1 VLGAFVGELRRSL
14 VWCARRAL
22 SLSSVADAQTG
33 TITFVQRFDSGTP
46 LGR

>member
-33 TITFVQRFDSGTP
+33 STREHLWDAEPS
-46 LGR
+46 